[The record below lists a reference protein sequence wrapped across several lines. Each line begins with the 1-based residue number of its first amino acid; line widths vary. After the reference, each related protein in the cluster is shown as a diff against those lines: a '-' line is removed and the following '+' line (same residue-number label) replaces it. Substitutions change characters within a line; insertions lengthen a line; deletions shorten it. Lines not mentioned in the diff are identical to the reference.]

1 MSSLPEQYDPVV
13 DNLEIRLMKKDNDPD
28 KLMLDDLQEKLS
40 DRYACII
47 DKEEHKSEIDK
58 ELNGNFHQ
66 QLSTATKQW
75 YVNHA
80 YKMKQ
85 KVLCKDTKKL
95 KYCKTSDRKR
105 KP

>member
-28 KLMLDDLQEKLS
+28 KLMLDDLQDKLS

-58 ELNGNFHQ
+58 ELNGKFQ
-66 QLSTATKQW
+66 QQFKGS
-75 YVNHA
+75 
-80 YKMKQ
+80 MKIPW
-85 KVLCKDTKKL
+85 KVWPQSGCM
-95 KYCKTSDRKR
+95 
-105 KP
+105 